1 MTAPRVLLD
10 ATPIPANRAGVGRY
24 VDGVVAALAKTDLDL
39 IVVAKPADVPLF
51 EQAGVRAVAAPAA
64 VRSTPVRM
72 LWEQFGLARLA
83 RKLDR
88 TVIHTIHYTF
98 PLLTRLRRVVSAH
111 DLTFF
116 TLPEVHTRIK
126 APYFR
131 WWLRRIART
140 KSVGVIAIS
149 QATAGEFT
157 RITGIDPARITVSH
171 LGYDPEVFHPPTAD
185 EVRALTERLGTD
197 RWIAFLGTLEPR
209 KNVVSLIRAHTELE
223 NPPPLLLA
231 GSMGWDHE
239 VPGALE
245 AARAAGSDVRTL
257 GYLAVDELRA
267 FLGGSQ
273 LVAYPSLGE
282 GFGLPVIEAMASGA
296 TLLTTPILSLPEV
309 GGDAVAYTDP
319 DVDSLRAALVRL
331 LADPAERARLAAA
344 GPVRATGFTWE
355 ATARG
360 HRAAYDAA
368 AGS

>member
-1 MTAPRVLLD
+1 
-10 ATPIPANRAGVGRY
+10 
-24 VDGVVAALAKTDLDL
+24 
-39 IVVAKPADVPLF
+39 
-51 EQAGVRAVAAPAA
+51 
-64 VRSTPVRM
+64 M
-72 LWEQFGLARLA
+72 LWEQLGLARLA

-98 PLLTRLRRVVSAH
+98 PLLTRMRRVVSVH

-116 TLPEVHTRIK
+116 TMPQVHTRIK
-126 APYFR
+126 APFFR

-140 KSVGVIAIS
+140 PSVSAICIS

-171 LGYDPEVFHPPTAD
+171 LGYDPEVFHPPTAA
-185 EVRALTERLGTD
+185 EVAALAERLGTPQ
-197 RWIAFLGTLEPR
+197 WIAFLGTLEPR
-209 KNVVSLIRAHTELE
+209 KNVVSLIRAHTELRD
-223 NPPPLLLA
+223 PPPLLLA
-231 GSMGWDHE
+231 GSPGWDHE

-245 AARAAGSDVRTL
+245 AARAAGADVRTL

-267 FLGGSQ
+267 FLGGSV

-309 GGDAVAYTDP
+309 GGDAVAYADP
-319 DVDSLRAALVRL
+319 DVQSLRAALERL

-344 GPVRATGFTWE
+344 GPRRAAAFTWA
-355 ATARG
+355 ATAEG
-360 HRAAYDAA
+360 HRDAYEKAAR
-368 AGS
+368 